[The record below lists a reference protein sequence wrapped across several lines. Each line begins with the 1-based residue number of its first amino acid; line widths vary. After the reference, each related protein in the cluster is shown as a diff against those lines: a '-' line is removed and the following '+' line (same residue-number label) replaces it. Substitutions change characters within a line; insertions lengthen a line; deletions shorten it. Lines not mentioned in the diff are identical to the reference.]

1 MKRKSYYLFALAL
14 PALLAGCQQEEL
26 VSNSANNDGMKLLEN
41 PIENFSLKV
50 ETSDDVQTRMTD
62 GAQFEAGDEMGLV
75 WFNPWYLD
83 NQWVGGSSQDVW
95 EQLDRPQFYANNRM
109 TINAEADGSG
119 VWTSDAVIM
128 EGTHFAYFPFQTKW
142 GDEYLQV
149 KGGKEILKV
158 YNAETQPVDVNDRLD
173 WLMNHQTLLSPVYE
187 FTEDNGGA
195 GISEERAIRLELF
208 SNRLNIQPV
217 FENFPSDLTV
227 HSFELKTVG
236 NLNQGRY
243 TAYDAFVTEAEILAN
258 KLPMS
263 ADFGGCNW
271 ATIGNPAISLADF
284 YAPTKLTNSLTIEY
298 TQDVT
303 VTDDMDRFTFL
314 LLPVNAAN
322 MPSKSWWTATASE
335 IQLVAHTNYG
345 DITINT
351 VNGIFN
357 ANMTT
362 KSDITLSQLYYN
374 AENGD
379 QVAAADQFVG
389 LVGNAGT
396 TRGGSATGSNNNKLI
411 TATFD
416 FNDITFTLPEVCSNA
431 TLERA
436 LNMIKRYK
444 NKLGDACPEK
454 FTLQLCKQPVFTD
467 LDFTGTL
474 NDFMEET
481 GLEISVTG
489 YNTWT
494 DEDGTLHT
502 YSEITWK
509 GNSKLDQVIHYTENF
524 VADGATLTTNSE
536 KKIVKITVLDGGK
549 LANKGLVS
557 TVMVEEGG
565 SATNDGTITS
575 VTNYG
580 KVTNNQAVSAAEE
593 DQPTITRLYNYNS
606 VVNYATLS
614 DVKSNV
620 KADGTAATIEL
631 RDNTKKVGLGTLG
644 SIFVVKAENA
654 EVEGKLGIIKYDLD
668 SATAADAGTDLAHA
682 LNNYATQITVDA
694 AVTEIEAPE
703 SATFQNANGRK
714 NDFDRAQITFEG
726 NTEYSIDNKTA
737 TGSELALGEIVL
749 KDGVTLTVSNAYYT
763 GNNSG
768 ATESAYAL
776 VADDLTMGNNA
787 TVDVKEITSV
797 VAKTLNIADGVT
809 ATVKTVAGKEMLS
822 AFYYGTQFGDGTLTT
837 SGNINTNIPTDCNK
851 YFR

>member
-83 NQWVGGSSQDVW
+83 SQWVGGASQDVW

-109 TINAEADGSG
+109 TINAKANGSG

-149 KGGKEILKV
+149 KGGQEILKV

-187 FTEDNGGA
+187 FTENNGGA

-236 NLNQGRY
+236 NGSQ
-243 TAYDAFVTEAEILAN
+243 AYNAFVTEAEILAN

-298 TQDVT
+298 SQDVT
-303 VTDDMDRFTFL
+303 VTDNMDRFTFL

-322 MPSKSWWTATASE
+322 MPSKAWWTAAASE

-374 AENGD
+374 AVNGD
-379 QVAAADQFVG
+379 QVDAANQFVG

-431 TLERA
+431 TLNRA
-436 LNMIKRYK
+436 LQMIKNYK
-444 NKLGDACPEK
+444 KALGDAYTMK
-454 FTLQLCKQPVFTD
+454 KLQALKSPLQD
-467 LDFTGTL
+467 KNGQ
-474 NDFMEET
+474 MER
-481 GLEISVTG
+481 V
-489 YNTWT
+489 
-494 DEDGTLHT
+494 
-502 YSEITWK
+502 
-509 GNSKLDQVIHYTENF
+509 
-524 VADGATLTTNSE
+524 
-536 KKIVKITVLDGGK
+536 
-549 LANKGLVS
+549 
-557 TVMVEEGG
+557 
-565 SATNDGTITS
+565 
-575 VTNYG
+575 
-580 KVTNNQAVSAAEE
+580 
-593 DQPTITRLYNYNS
+593 R
-606 VVNYATLS
+606 
-614 DVKSNV
+614 
-620 KADGTAATIEL
+620 
-631 RDNTKKVGLGTLG
+631 
-644 SIFVVKAENA
+644 NA
-654 EVEGKLGIIKYDLD
+654 
-668 SATAADAGTDLAHA
+668 
-682 LNNYATQITVDA
+682 
-694 AVTEIEAPE
+694 
-703 SATFQNANGRK
+703 
-714 NDFDRAQITFEG
+714 
-726 NTEYSIDNKTA
+726 
-737 TGSELALGEIVL
+737 
-749 KDGVTLTVSNAYYT
+749 
-763 GNNSG
+763 
-768 ATESAYAL
+768 
-776 VADDLTMGNNA
+776 
-787 TVDVKEITSV
+787 
-797 VAKTLNIADGVT
+797 
-809 ATVKTVAGKEMLS
+809 
-822 AFYYGTQFGDGTLTT
+822 
-837 SGNINTNIPTDCNK
+837 
-851 YFR
+851 

>member
-83 NQWVGGSSQDVW
+83 NQWVDGSSQDVW

-195 GISEERAIRLELF
+195 GISDGRAIRLELF

-217 FENFPSDLTV
+217 FENFPPDLTV

-263 ADFGGCNW
+263 ADFGSCNW
-271 ATIGNPAISLADF
+271 ATIGNPTINLADF
-284 YAPTKLTNSLTIEY
+284 YAPTELTNSLTIEY
-298 TQDVT
+298 SQDVT
-303 VTDDMDRFTFL
+303 VTDNMDRFTFL

-322 MPSKSWWTATASE
+322 MPSKAWWTAAASE

-416 FNDITFTLPEVCSNA
+416 FNDVVFALPTVCDNDD
-431 TLERA
+431 LFRA
-436 LNMIKRYK
+436 LEMIKAYK
-444 NKLGDACPEK
+444 EKVGDSYTVQTITLCPEP
-454 FTLQLCKQPVFTD
+454 TFTD
-467 LDFTGTL
+467 LAFSKEIDKVE
-474 NDFMEET
+474 EET
-481 GLEISVTG
+481 GVAITVTG
-489 YNTWT
+489 A
-494 DEDGTLHT
+494 EEG
-502 YSEITWK
+502 SVITWK
-509 GNSKLDQVIHYTENF
+509 GVSSISDRISKTTNIVE
-524 VADGATLTTNSE
+524 GTLT
-536 KKIVKITVLDGGK
+536 
-549 LANKGLVS
+549 ANVETGKGLRHT
-557 TVMVEEGG
+557 TVKANGTLQNYGIAERVNVEANGRLV
-565 SATNDGTITS
+565 ND
-575 VTNYG
+575 G
-580 KVTNNQAVSAAEE
+580 KVTTVYNYGTVYNNPALTNAPT
-593 DQPTITRLYNYNS
+593 DQPTIESLYNYAT
-606 VVNYATLS
+606 VENYAAIES
-614 DVKSNV
+614 VEANENEE
-620 KADGTAATIEL
+620 GTAVIILKNNPNPAANGTFEIGAIFNIEEVY
-631 RDNTKKVGLGTLG
+631 KPGTN
-644 SIFVVKAENA
+644 IQYT
-654 EVEGKLGIIKYDLD
+654 VE
-668 SATAADAGTDLAHA
+668 SNNPVRAASDLATA
-682 LNNYATQITVDA
+682 LNNYATNVFVADGVNIDA
-694 AVTEIEAPE
+694 TSSE
-703 SATFQNANGRK
+703 TM
-714 NDFDRAQITFEG
+714 NDNEYGARITFLG
-726 NTEYSIDNKTA
+726 ATTYTMSSSAQFDNTVRFE
-737 TGSELALGEIVL
+737 EIVL
-749 KDGVTLTVSNAYYT
+749 AENAQVEVKNQLFDSGRLTNDV
-763 GNNSG
+763 
-768 ATESAYAL
+768 YAL
-776 VADDLTMGNNA
+776 AASRTALNDGSQLTIGGGAMVATYTLFVQPNA
-787 TVDVKEITSV
+787 S
-797 VAKTLNIADGVT
+797 AA
-809 ATVKTVAGKEMLS
+809 VKTDFNVNHSGL
-822 AFYYGTQFGDGTLTT
+822 YYIIISTEDAEEFSQ
-837 SGNINTNIPTDCNK
+837 SGNVNVMPYEIKAAFGWN
-851 YFR
+851 

>member
-75 WFNPWYLD
+75 WFNPRYLD
-83 NQWVGGSSQDVW
+83 NQWVDGANQDVW
-95 EQLDRPQFYANNRM
+95 NKLDRPQFYANNRM

-236 NLNQGRY
+236 NGSLDYN
-243 TAYDAFVTEAEILAN
+243 AFVTEAEILAN

-298 TQDVT
+298 SQDVT
-303 VTDDMDRFTFL
+303 VTDNMDRFTFL

-322 MPSKSWWTATASE
+322 MPSRAWWTADASE

-374 AENGD
+374 AVSGD
-379 QVAAADQFVG
+379 QVAAANQFVG

-396 TRGGSATGSNNNKLI
+396 TRGGSATGNNNNKLI

-431 TLERA
+431 TLNRA
-436 LNMIKRYK
+436 LQMIKNYK
-444 NKLGDACPEK
+444 KALGDAYTKQEIVLCEQPTFSNLAFTEK
-454 FTLQLCKQPVFTD
+454 IEATEEA
-467 LDFTGTL
+467 TGV
-474 NDFMEET
+474 
-481 GLEISVTG
+481 EITVTG
-489 YNTWT
+489 QKWT
-494 DEDGTLHT
+494 DEKGKDRM
-502 YSEITWK
+502 SEITWK
-509 GNSKLDQVIHYTENF
+509 GKSKLDQVIPNTENF

-536 KKIVKITVLDGGK
+536 KSISKITVLDGGK
-549 LANKGLVS
+549 LANKGRVN
-557 TVMVEEGG
+557 TVNVEEGG
-565 SATNDGTITS
+565 SATNDGTINW
-575 VTNYG
+575 VANYG
-580 KVTNNQAVSAAEE
+580 KVTNNQAVSAAAE
-593 DQPTITRLYNYNS
+593 DQPTITNLYNYNS
-606 VVNYATLS
+606 VVNYATLEN
-614 DVKSNV
+614 VESNV
-620 KADGTAATIEL
+620 KADGTTAATIEL

-644 SIFVVKAENA
+644 SIFVVKAKNA
-654 EVEGKLGIIKYDLD
+654 EDDGKLGIIKYDLD

-694 AVTEIEAPE
+694 AVTKIEAPE
-703 SATFQNANGRK
+703 SGVFKNANSTYK

-726 NTEYSIDNKTA
+726 NTEYSIDNNTA
-737 TGSELALGEIVL
+737 TGSLLALGEIVL
-749 KDGVTLTVSNAYYT
+749 KEGVTLTVSNAYYT

-768 ATESAYAL
+768 ATDSAYAL

-787 TVDVKEITSV
+787 VVDVKEITSV
-797 VAKTLNIADGVT
+797 VAAALNIADGVT
-809 ATVKTVAGKEMLS
+809 ATVKTVKGEEMLS
-822 AFYYGTQFGDGTLTT
+822 QFYYGTKFGNGDLTT
-837 SGNINTNIPTDCNK
+837 SGNINTEIPTSVKKYTNK
-851 YFR
+851 

>member
-83 NQWVGGSSQDVW
+83 NQWVDGSSQDVW

-149 KGGKEILKV
+149 KGGQEILKV

-187 FTEDNGGA
+187 FTEDNDGA
-195 GISEERAIRLELF
+195 GISDDRAIRLELF

-271 ATIGNPAISLADF
+271 ATIGNPAINLADF
-284 YAPTKLTNSLTIEY
+284 YAPTELTNSLTIEY
-298 TQDVT
+298 SQDVT
-303 VTDDMDRFTFL
+303 VTDNMDRFTFL

-322 MPSKSWWTATASE
+322 MPKAWWTADASE

-374 AENGD
+374 AKNGD
-379 QVAAADQFVG
+379 QVAAANQFVG

-416 FNDITFTLPEVCSNA
+416 FNDIVFVLPEVCSNA
-431 TLERA
+431 TLNRA
-436 LNMIKRYK
+436 LQMIRNYK
-444 NKLGDACPEK
+444 NALGDAYTKQEIV
-454 FTLQLCKQPVFTD
+454 LCKQPTFSNLAFTEKIEATEKA
-467 LDFTGTL
+467 TGV
-474 NDFMEET
+474 
-481 GLEISVTG
+481 EITVTG
-489 YNTWT
+489 QKWT
-494 DEDGTLHT
+494 DEEDKEHF
-502 YSEITWK
+502 SEITWK
-509 GNSKLDQVIHYTENF
+509 GNSSIAQRIPLTENIVAEGAMLTANVDGKGLTGTTVYGTLENNAAAENVTVEEGGVLNNNDVVNTLYNYGKVYNNPAETSAPEDQAEIFDLYNYGIVYNYGRIETVQANNNANADNENTAKIVLMNNENIVDGDVIGAIFNIEDIASGVKKVENNIEYTVEKSNAVKAGAQFAVALNNKATNIF
-524 VADGATLTTNSE
+524 VADGAD
-536 KKIVKITVLDGGK
+536 I
-549 LANKGLVS
+549 
-557 TVMVEEGG
+557 
-565 SATNDGTITS
+565 
-575 VTNYG
+575 
-580 KVTNNQAVSAAEE
+580 
-593 DQPTITRLYNYNS
+593 
-606 VVNYATLS
+606 
-614 DVKSNV
+614 
-620 KADGTAATIEL
+620 
-631 RDNTKKVGLGTLG
+631 
-644 SIFVVKAENA
+644 
-654 EVEGKLGIIKYDLD
+654 
-668 SATAADAGTDLAHA
+668 SATASQVSLNGREYAARVTFNGKSTYTFASAAQFGNELKVAEVVLAEKANVTFKNELADSGVNSDIYALATNRFA
-682 LNNYATQITVDA
+682 MNNSSKLSLGKNVVIA
-694 AVTEIEAPE
+694 AVKFYVEPNST
-703 SATFQNANGRK
+703 
-714 NDFDRAQITFEG
+714 
-726 NTEYSIDNKTA
+726 
-737 TGSELALGEIVL
+737 
-749 KDGVTLTVSNAYYT
+749 VTVTTT
-763 GNNSG
+763 GNYSKIFYLYKAQENS
-768 ATESAYAL
+768 E
-776 VADDLTMGNNA
+776 
-787 TVDVKEITSV
+787 VKGVHSINLMPDEI
-797 VAKTLNIADGVT
+797 
-809 ATVKTVAGKEMLS
+809 KEK
-822 AFYYGTQFGDGTLTT
+822 FGW
-837 SGNINTNIPTDCNK
+837 NE
-851 YFR
+851 